1 MKKLLMSV
9 IAATAILFGFAG
21 CSGDLH
27 DSEVGALYLVG
38 ELDRGAD
45 GETNVRIPMT
55 YKTADTSA
63 DASIQ
68 KHTFKY
74 DSTKMK
80 GWGGG
85 SGELHFKIVLSGDE
99 NDWSTQWGAEK
110 DQKLNLVMNAKDF
123 VSTDRNGPKNG
134 DPGHII
140 LTDLADGVEY
150 TIWVKYDAPL
160 ETVDV
165 RVTGAAT
172 DYPNLKLVTSDG
184 KDLILTRTGS
194 TYIYSFT
201 ETTAGKLNFYVSN
214 GYMIWTPDTDGK
226 EVSSA
231 YTVSEPEFEKESSKN
246 FSFSYEA
253 NKEYEITVT
262 AEKLPEI
269 KVLGSP
275 AIVDLTGFA
284 ARGVNDEWNMTYS
297 LEKQADGTW
306 KTEFTAKSTETLC
319 KIANED
325 WSKSYSSDVTK
336 TNSTKEDNIGVIEV
350 GKGAVT
356 MDDRDS
362 GTANPTIKGLS
373 VGKTYVITVTPLK
386 NKISV
391 SVAEK

>member
-1 MKKLLMSV
+1 MKKLLTSV
-9 IAATAILFGFAG
+9 IAATAFLFGFAS

-38 ELDRGAD
+38 EIDRGAD
-45 GETNVRIPMT
+45 GETNVRTPMI
-55 YKTADTSA
+55 YNTADTST

-68 KHTFKY
+68 KYTFKY

-85 SGELHFKIVLSGDE
+85 SGELHFKIALSSNE
-99 NDWSTQWGAEK
+99 NDWTTQWGAEK

-123 VSTDRNGPKNG
+123 VSTDKNGPKNG

-184 KDLILTRTGS
+184 KDLILSRSGS

-214 GYMIWTPDTDGK
+214 GYMIWAPDTNGK
-226 EVSSA
+226 DVSSA
-231 YTVSEPEFEKESSKN
+231 YTVSEPEFEKESSNN

-262 AEKLPEI
+262 AEKLPEL
-269 KVLGSP
+269 KVLGSL
-275 AIVDLTGFA
+275 AIVDLSGFA
-284 ARGVNDEWNMTYS
+284 AKGVNGHWDMTYS
-297 LEKQADGTW
+297 LKKQADGTW
-306 KTEFTAKSTETLC
+306 QTEFTAESTETPC

-325 WSKSYSSDVTK
+325 WSKSYPSDVTK
-336 TNSTKEDNIGVIEV
+336 SSSKKEDNVGIVEV

-356 MDDRDS
+356 MDDSDT
-362 GTANPTIKGLS
+362 GMDNPTIKGLT
-373 VGKTYVITVTPLK
+373 VGKTYVITVIPLK